1 MSGSANIGR
10 SFTSRV
16 SYWSA
21 GHRWL
26 IMAASATVIVGA
38 FLSIAFVGADTRDDD
53 AGVGESGQGHE
64 LLHERFDSA
73 PADTQETRRTRNEG
87 VIFSNPSLDADDPL
101 FRDTVASAIQVI
113 RNIPQVTTA
122 LSYYDTN
129 DASMLADDGNAVLA
143 SVTLQNPEDP
153 AGNIEVEPFL
163 DAVRQ
168 VSDEAAGFEIGVY
181 SFRLLDDEL
190 DEILA
195 EDFNRIL
202 IISLGIGLI
211 ILIIA
216 FRALVAAII
225 PLVMAIGS
233 IFTAIGIAALVSQVY
248 PLVELYAEMILLM
261 GLALGIDYSLFI
273 VSRYRTE
280 RSAGRDKMEAISVAS
295 NTTGRAVFY
304 AGITVVL
311 SLAGLMLTRDFTF
324 ISLALG
330 AIIVVFVAVVASM
343 TLLPALLSVIGDN
356 VNRWRIPVLGK
367 ESDRGGI
374 WAAITKWVL
383 ARPIP
388 LAGLTIAALVI
399 LTIPVFSMNLGFNA
413 GADALPDALEG
424 KRALELLEQHFSS
437 SLIVPAKV
445 VVDAPDVNAPD
456 IQSAVRGLI
465 QKVEGDDAFL
475 GPFGTITNSE
485 GNLIRINVPLAG
497 NIDDEVSEDAVR
509 LLRDR
514 IVPEAFAGTDAQVY
528 VAGDTAESIDFRDRM
543 YSSAYY
549 VFAFV
554 LGLSFLLLLIMFR
567 SIVIPLKALVL
578 NLLSVGAVY
587 GVLVIVFQWGWGI
600 SILGSEETG
609 IIETWLP
616 LFLFGILFG
625 LSMDYHML
633 LLNRIKE
640 EYDKHGDNERAV
652 ATGIGLTAGQ
662 ITSAAAVMVG
672 VFAAFATSRI
682 LGLQQFGLGLAVA
695 VFIDATVIRVILLPA
710 SMKLM
715 GDWNWYLPR
724 WLEWLPRVT
733 PLDADLLAGQA
744 EGAPDEGP
752 RTATAD

>member
-1 MSGSANIGR
+1 MTGTQCWLR
-10 SFTSRV
+10 SLFK
-16 SYWSA
+16 
-21 GHRWL
+21 
-26 IMAASATVIVGA
+26 
-38 FLSIAFVGADTRDDD
+38 TRKT
-53 AGVGESGQGHE
+53 
-64 LLHERFDSA
+64 R
-73 PADTQETRRTRNEG
+73 PA
-87 VIFSNPSLDADDPL
+87 
-101 FRDTVASAIQVI
+101 
-113 RNIPQVTTA
+113 
-122 LSYYDTN
+122 
-129 DASMLADDGNAVLA
+129 
-143 SVTLQNPEDP
+143 
-153 AGNIEVEPFL
+153 NIEVEPFL

-399 LTIPVFSMNLGFNA
+399 PHDSGLFHESG
-413 GADALPDALEG
+413 
-424 KRALELLEQHFSS
+424 
-437 SLIVPAKV
+437 
-445 VVDAPDVNAPD
+445 
-456 IQSAVRGLI
+456 IQCRGRR
-465 QKVEGDDAFL
+465 
-475 GPFGTITNSE
+475 PS
-485 GNLIRINVPLAG
+485 P
-497 NIDDEVSEDAVR
+497 
-509 LLRDR
+509 
-514 IVPEAFAGTDAQVY
+514 
-528 VAGDTAESIDFRDRM
+528 
-543 YSSAYY
+543 
-549 VFAFV
+549 
-554 LGLSFLLLLIMFR
+554 
-567 SIVIPLKALVL
+567 
-578 NLLSVGAVY
+578 
-587 GVLVIVFQWGWGI
+587 
-600 SILGSEETG
+600 
-609 IIETWLP
+609 
-616 LFLFGILFG
+616 
-625 LSMDYHML
+625 
-633 LLNRIKE
+633 
-640 EYDKHGDNERAV
+640 
-652 ATGIGLTAGQ
+652 
-662 ITSAAAVMVG
+662 
-672 VFAAFATSRI
+672 
-682 LGLQQFGLGLAVA
+682 
-695 VFIDATVIRVILLPA
+695 
-710 SMKLM
+710 
-715 GDWNWYLPR
+715 
-724 WLEWLPRVT
+724 T
-733 PLDADLLAGQA
+733 PLRGNEPWSYWNNISPAA
-744 EGAPDEGP
+744 
-752 RTATAD
+752 